1 MKSMFFACALLLG
14 SAETFSAE
22 NLVLSEDFE
31 SQTFPPSGWV
41 VKGTELSEDLESGYA
56 HWSLNWNEVTGCSI
70 AGSGCAEVMSD
81 FKEGQAGISKE
92 EWLITPAVQVAD
104 NASLSFTFWCNASS
118 FMTNKYGSF
127 LVKVSTD
134 DGDTW
139 SDLWNAASQEDIE
152 NSGLTWPWN
161 KDAMGIENN
170 WQKLTPNV
178 SLEAYVGKTVK
189 IAFYFRSIL
198 VNNYTQATLAV
209 DNVKVGNQEIE
220 NLPVIEGSTSYE
232 FSNSYIGYL
241 AQSEPMT
248 IRNVGYGTLTITSIE
263 GIEGTDFSTTLDPAS
278 VSPRLDLSAGNG
290 KVKFDYI
297 ETTGEEYIDDSFL
310 PSTYFILYYKKN
322 TDTDWTELWCSL
334 DDSKYNEWVQ
344 KEIEIKDAN
353 GNFVVDDN
361 VYLRW
366 TYEFEM
372 GDGGLDNMVVTD
384 IYFDNVVLP
393 KLYGEGELPLA
404 ITTPNPVNGV
414 SNVDYSRLTLS
425 WEPALFADGYEL
437 SVGTD
442 KSNPT
447 SLLENEKLE
456 GNTSVSYTIPELEP
470 ATTYYWKVVP
480 YNAVGKNENA
490 SVWSFTTMED
500 QSVRDFPYTMGFEGN
515 NGEIPPMGWKND
527 HEGKGIQMWKSNE
540 IEPFA
545 GKYSASVWHNNAGEV
560 SVLTSPV
567 FAIPETGDI
576 VASFAWGGAL
586 CNRLEKGYENEAITE
601 GPISEVNDADGTLYF
616 EIRAVD
622 AADWTPLAYTQDR
635 TKWRHKY
642 VSLADYAGKSVNMRW
657 RFVATENAGVSSGGA
672 SLDEIFVGDI
682 KDMPTLAVSEIKK
695 ENLTVYPNPT
705 SDYVYWAGG
714 KADVK
719 VYDLAG
725 NCIKDLTEVESVSLE
740 GLASGMY
747 IVSVSCGDSVST
759 ARVMKR

>member
-1 MKSMFFACALLLG
+1 METMKSMFFACALLLG

-139 SDLWNAASQEDIE
+139 SDLWNAASQEDI
-152 NSGLTWPWN
+152 
-161 KDAMGIENN
+161 
-170 WQKLTPNV
+170 
-178 SLEAYVGKTVK
+178 
-189 IAFYFRSIL
+189 
-198 VNNYTQATLAV
+198 
-209 DNVKVGNQEIE
+209 
-220 NLPVIEGSTSYE
+220 
-232 FSNSYIGYL
+232 
-241 AQSEPMT
+241 
-248 IRNVGYGTLTITSIE
+248 
-263 GIEGTDFSTTLDPAS
+263 STTLDPAS
-278 VSPRLDLSAGNG
+278 VSLKRGEELSYRVNYTPTITGAKSTVMKINTNGGTLSVDLSGTKVMLEEGYTLESFEGDIFPPAGWSRNEGWKTMEGMATSGVKSVTVGGMMTCDIVSPRLDLSAGNG

-560 SVLTSPV
+560 SILTSPV
-567 FAIPETGDI
+567 FAIPETGNI

>member
-1 MKSMFFACALLLG
+1 METMKSMFFACALLLG

-139 SDLWNAASQEDIE
+139 SDLWNAASQED
-152 NSGLTWPWN
+152 
-161 KDAMGIENN
+161 
-170 WQKLTPNV
+170 
-178 SLEAYVGKTVK
+178 
-189 IAFYFRSIL
+189 
-198 VNNYTQATLAV
+198 
-209 DNVKVGNQEIE
+209 
-220 NLPVIEGSTSYE
+220 
-232 FSNSYIGYL
+232 
-241 AQSEPMT
+241 
-248 IRNVGYGTLTITSIE
+248 
-263 GIEGTDFSTTLDPAS
+263 
-278 VSPRLDLSAGNG
+278 
-290 KVKFDYI
+290 
-297 ETTGEEYIDDSFL
+297 
-310 PSTYFILYYKKN
+310 
-322 TDTDWTELWCSL
+322 
-334 DDSKYNEWVQ
+334 
-344 KEIEIKDAN
+344 
-353 GNFVVDDN
+353 
-361 VYLRW
+361 
-366 TYEFEM
+366 
-372 GDGGLDNMVVTD
+372 
-384 IYFDNVVLP
+384 
-393 KLYGEGELPLA
+393 
-404 ITTPNPVNGV
+404 
-414 SNVDYSRLTLS
+414 
-425 WEPALFADGYEL
+425 
-437 SVGTD
+437 
-442 KSNPT
+442 
-447 SLLENEKLE
+447 
-456 GNTSVSYTIPELEP
+456 
-470 ATTYYWKVVP
+470 
-480 YNAVGKNENA
+480 NAVGKNENA

-560 SVLTSPV
+560 SILTSPV

-642 VSLADYAGKSVNMRW
+642 VSLADYAGKSGEY
-657 RFVATENAGVSSGGA
+657 A
-672 SLDEIFVGDI
+672 
-682 KDMPTLAVSEIKK
+682 LAFCR
-695 ENLTVYPNPT
+695 Y
-705 SDYVYWAGG
+705 
-714 KADVK
+714 
-719 VYDLAG
+719 
-725 NCIKDLTEVESVSLE
+725 
-740 GLASGMY
+740 
-747 IVSVSCGDSVST
+747 
-759 ARVMKR
+759 

>member
-1 MKSMFFACALLLG
+1 METMKSMFFACALLLG

-139 SDLWNAASQEDIE
+139 SDLWNAASQEE
-152 NSGLTWPWN
+152 YR
-161 KDAMGIENN
+161 
-170 WQKLTPNV
+170 V
-178 SLEAYVGKTVK
+178 
-189 IAFYFRSIL
+189 
-198 VNNYTQATLAV
+198 NYTPTITGA
-209 DNVKVGNQEIE
+209 K
-220 NLPVIEGSTSYE
+220 STVMKI
-232 FSNSYIGYL
+232 NTNG
-241 AQSEPMT
+241 
-248 IRNVGYGTLTITSIE
+248 GTLSVDLSGTKVMLEEGYTLESFEGDIFPPAGWSRNEGWKTMEGMATSGVKSVTVGGMMTCDI
-263 GIEGTDFSTTLDPAS
+263 

>member
-14 SAETFSAE
+14 SAEAFSAE

-70 AGSGCAEVMSD
+70 AGSGCAEVTSD

-178 SLEAYVGKTVK
+178 SL
-189 IAFYFRSIL
+189 
-198 VNNYTQATLAV
+198 
-209 DNVKVGNQEIE
+209 
-220 NLPVIEGSTSYE
+220 
-232 FSNSYIGYL
+232 
-241 AQSEPMT
+241 
-248 IRNVGYGTLTITSIE
+248 
-263 GIEGTDFSTTLDPAS
+263 
-278 VSPRLDLSAGNG
+278 
-290 KVKFDYI
+290 
-297 ETTGEEYIDDSFL
+297 
-310 PSTYFILYYKKN
+310 
-322 TDTDWTELWCSL
+322 
-334 DDSKYNEWVQ
+334 
-344 KEIEIKDAN
+344 
-353 GNFVVDDN
+353 
-361 VYLRW
+361 
-366 TYEFEM
+366 
-372 GDGGLDNMVVTD
+372 
-384 IYFDNVVLP
+384 
-393 KLYGEGELPLA
+393 
-404 ITTPNPVNGV
+404 
-414 SNVDYSRLTLS
+414 
-425 WEPALFADGYEL
+425 
-437 SVGTD
+437 
-442 KSNPT
+442 
-447 SLLENEKLE
+447 
-456 GNTSVSYTIPELEP
+456 
-470 ATTYYWKVVP
+470 
-480 YNAVGKNENA
+480 NAVGKNENA

-560 SVLTSPV
+560 SILTSPV

-695 ENLTVYPNPT
+695 ENLAVYPNPT

-725 NCIKDLTEVESVSLE
+725 NCIKDLTGVESVSLE

>member
-1 MKSMFFACALLLG
+1 
-14 SAETFSAE
+14 
-22 NLVLSEDFE
+22 
-31 SQTFPPSGWV
+31 
-41 VKGTELSEDLESGYA
+41 
-56 HWSLNWNEVTGCSI
+56 
-70 AGSGCAEVMSD
+70 
-81 FKEGQAGISKE
+81 
-92 EWLITPAVQVAD
+92 
-104 NASLSFTFWCNASS
+104 
-118 FMTNKYGSF
+118 
-127 LVKVSTD
+127 
-134 DGDTW
+134 
-139 SDLWNAASQEDIE
+139 
-152 NSGLTWPWN
+152 
-161 KDAMGIENN
+161 
-170 WQKLTPNV
+170 
-178 SLEAYVGKTVK
+178 
-189 IAFYFRSIL
+189 
-198 VNNYTQATLAV
+198 
-209 DNVKVGNQEIE
+209 
-220 NLPVIEGSTSYE
+220 
-232 FSNSYIGYL
+232 
-241 AQSEPMT
+241 
-248 IRNVGYGTLTITSIE
+248 
-263 GIEGTDFSTTLDPAS
+263 
-278 VSPRLDLSAGNG
+278 
-290 KVKFDYI
+290 
-297 ETTGEEYIDDSFL
+297 
-310 PSTYFILYYKKN
+310 
-322 TDTDWTELWCSL
+322 
-334 DDSKYNEWVQ
+334 
-344 KEIEIKDAN
+344 
-353 GNFVVDDN
+353 
-361 VYLRW
+361 
-366 TYEFEM
+366 
-372 GDGGLDNMVVTD
+372 
-384 IYFDNVVLP
+384 
-393 KLYGEGELPLA
+393 
-404 ITTPNPVNGV
+404 
-414 SNVDYSRLTLS
+414 
-425 WEPALFADGYEL
+425 
-437 SVGTD
+437 
-442 KSNPT
+442 
-447 SLLENEKLE
+447 
-456 GNTSVSYTIPELEP
+456 
-470 ATTYYWKVVP
+470 
-480 YNAVGKNENA
+480 
-490 SVWSFTTMED
+490 MED

-576 VASFAWGGAL
+576 VASCAWGGAL

-740 GLASGMY
+740 GLSSGMY

>member
-1 MKSMFFACALLLG
+1 METMKSMFFACALLLG

-263 GIEGTDFSTTLDPAS
+263 GIEGTDFS
-278 VSPRLDLSAGNG
+278 
-290 KVKFDYI
+290 
-297 ETTGEEYIDDSFL
+297 
-310 PSTYFILYYKKN
+310 
-322 TDTDWTELWCSL
+322 
-334 DDSKYNEWVQ
+334 
-344 KEIEIKDAN
+344 
-353 GNFVVDDN
+353 
-361 VYLRW
+361 
-366 TYEFEM
+366 
-372 GDGGLDNMVVTD
+372 
-384 IYFDNVVLP
+384 
-393 KLYGEGELPLA
+393 
-404 ITTPNPVNGV
+404 TTPNPVNGV